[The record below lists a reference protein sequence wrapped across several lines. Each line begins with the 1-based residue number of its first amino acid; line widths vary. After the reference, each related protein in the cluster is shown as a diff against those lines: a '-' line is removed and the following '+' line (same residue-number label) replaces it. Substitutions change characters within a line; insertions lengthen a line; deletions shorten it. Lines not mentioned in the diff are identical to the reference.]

1 MSLDN
6 LPATQTVTAPNTQTI
21 ISLAVPGTGRLLR
34 TSLARQRWRRSRGG
48 GGGGSNC
55 TGTAG
60 CGSLGSVR
68 VKTCS
73 VCVTDRPDAQ
83 SNLHAKGTKL
93 TTPTVPAHMR
103 LKPGKSAAISDPPT
117 PTRLTARA
125 VKFRHRPRQR
135 GTRSQWQRPDLSG
148 LVSQRFATR
157 AARPAGRPP
166 PPGEG
171 GRC

>member
-1 MSLDN
+1 MAEKS
-6 LPATQTVTAPNTQTI
+6 
-21 ISLAVPGTGRLLR
+21 GGKGGRR
-34 TSLARQRWRRSRGG
+34 
-48 GGGGSNC
+48 GGGSNC

-60 CGSLGSVR
+60 CGSLASVR

-83 SNLHAKGTKL
+83 SNLRVKGTKL

-103 LKPGKSAAISDPPT
+103 LKPGKSAAISPP
-117 PTRLTARA
+117 PPSTRLTARDSGA
-125 VKFRHRPRQR
+125 DPNSVARA
-135 GTRSQWQRPDLSG
+135 TNRSGQTCQDWSVSG
-148 LVSQRFATR
+148 FATR
-157 AARPAGRPP
+157 AAGPAGRPP